1 VYEVNIVGVDTMQKR
16 MENSLI
22 IIWTVSL
29 VATLGSLYFSE
40 VRGYE
45 PCTLCWYQRILMYPI
60 VLISG
65 IALFQKNV
73 KIALTTAIF
82 SIIGGS
88 ISLYHYGLQK
98 ISILSD
104 NAPACGNVSCT
115 GQYINYLGFITI
127 PFLALTAFLII
138 LITSLFMLK
147 WQKESE

>member
-1 VYEVNIVGVDTMQKR
+1 MQKR
-16 MENSLI
+16 LENSLI
-22 IIWTVSL
+22 VIWTVSL

-65 IALFQKNV
+65 VALFQKNAR
-73 KIALTTAIF
+73 IALTLAVF
-82 SIIGGS
+82 SIVGGS
-88 ISLYHYGLQK
+88 ISLYHYGIQK
-98 ISILSD
+98 LSFLSD
-104 NAPACGNVSCT
+104 SAPACGNVSCT

-138 LITSLFMLK
+138 LITSLFMMK
-147 WQKESE
+147 WQKESR

>member
-1 VYEVNIVGVDTMQKR
+1 MQKR
-16 MENSLI
+16 LENSLI
-22 IIWTVSL
+22 VIWTVSF

-65 IALFQKNV
+65 VALFQKNAR
-73 KIALTTAIF
+73 IALTLAVF
-82 SIIGGS
+82 SIVGGS
-88 ISLYHYGLQK
+88 ISLYHYGIQK
-98 ISILSD
+98 LSFLSD
-104 NAPACGNVSCT
+104 SAPVCGNVSCT

-138 LITSLFMLK
+138 FITSLFMMK
-147 WQKESE
+147 WQKESK

>member
-1 VYEVNIVGVDTMQKR
+1 MQKR

-22 IIWTVSL
+22 LIWTVSL

-147 WQKESE
+147 WQKESK

>member
-1 VYEVNIVGVDTMQKR
+1 MQKR
-16 MENSLI
+16 LENSLI
-22 IIWTVSL
+22 VIWTVSL

-65 IALFQKNV
+65 VALFQKNAR
-73 KIALTTAIF
+73 IALTLAVF
-82 SIIGGS
+82 SIVGGS
-88 ISLYHYGLQK
+88 ISLYHYGIQK
-98 ISILSD
+98 LSFLSD
-104 NAPACGNVSCT
+104 SAPACGNVSCT

-138 LITSLFMLK
+138 LITSLFMMK
-147 WQKESE
+147 WQKESK

>member
-1 VYEVNIVGVDTMQKR
+1 MHKR
-16 MENSLI
+16 LENSLI
-22 IIWTVSL
+22 VIWTVSL

-65 IALFQKNV
+65 VALFQKNAR
-73 KIALTTAIF
+73 IALTLAVF
-82 SIIGGS
+82 SIVGGS
-88 ISLYHYGLQK
+88 ISLYHYGIQK
-98 ISILSD
+98 LTFLSD
-104 NAPACGNVSCT
+104 SAPVCGNVSCT

-138 LITSLFMLK
+138 LITSLFIMK
-147 WQKESE
+147 WQKESN